1 MPVFTVFEL
10 KSGWIQKLG
19 PIHLKEIPLKGEL
32 IGIASAE
39 AEEGRCYEVLEMEP
53 PTDAASGGF
62 IVLTLIPPGSLR

>member
-19 PIHLKEIPLKGEL
+19 PIYLEEVPSKGEF

-39 AEEGRCYEVLEMEP
+39 AEEGRCYEVLEMEA
-53 PTDAASGGF
+53 PTDATSGGF
-62 IVLTLIPPGSLR
+62 IVLALKS